1 MLLHDSPPLARLTCQ
16 CCSTGGHVPQ
26 VVMAA
31 AAAAGLNRN
40 GIRRTAF
47 STGDLQ
53 ALSVLPTKNSPSPPD
68 PANVNL
74 HRYSL
79 PAGLLLVCSKAYKPL
94 QIIPALLLCCWVLLG
109 MTFWL
114 SENTEILMCYSADAL
129 LICRTIS
136 SSSVSAQPSL
146 ATVPEGSTINTG
158 LSASMPAVQYSSEA
172 LVQTEDLSSMS
183 VEELQ
188 AELIRT
194 RQAFHSA
201 GYAHPALCF
210 CVCYQFAPGLLS
222 LCVPFGPP

>member
-1 MLLHDSPPLARLTCQ
+1 
-16 CCSTGGHVPQ
+16 
-26 VVMAA
+26 MAA

-53 ALSVLPTKNSPSPPD
+53 ALSVLPNKNSPSPPD
-68 PANVNL
+68 PANVSL
-74 HRYSL
+74 HRYRQNTHLACQCSTRLTQRTAYCCSL
-79 PAGLLLVCSKAYKPL
+79 AV
-94 QIIPALLLCCWVLLG
+94 CCWDISAQVMWLMHTVVTTMSAMSHPHDDVL
-109 MTFWL
+109 
-114 SENTEILMCYSADAL
+114 Y
-129 LICRTIS
+129 ICRTIS

-146 ATVPEGSTINTG
+146 ATVPEGSTINMG
-158 LSASMPAVQYSSEA
+158 MSAGMPALQYSSET

-201 GYAHPALCF
+201 GCMPFACCF
-210 CVCYQFAPGLLS
+210 CC
-222 LCVPFGPP
+222 

>member
-1 MLLHDSPPLARLTCQ
+1 MASGVLHLARGTCKPFQ
-16 CCSTGGHVPQ
+16 YCQPKTRLLLQTLLMSTSIG
-26 VVMAA
+26 
-31 AAAAGLNRN
+31 
-40 GIRRTAF
+40 T
-47 STGDLQ
+47 
-53 ALSVLPTKNSPSPPD
+53 
-68 PANVNL
+68 
-74 HRYSL
+74 SL

-114 SENTEILMCYSADAL
+114 SENTEILMCYSADVL

>member
-1 MLLHDSPPLARLTCQ
+1 
-16 CCSTGGHVPQ
+16 
-26 VVMAA
+26 MAA

-68 PANVNL
+68 PVHANL
-74 HRYSL
+74 HRYKQNIVEGASAQASWL
-79 PAGLLLVCSKAYKPL
+79 VHSSELLKHQHCRRPSGDV
-94 QIIPALLLCCWVLLG
+94 
-109 MTFWL
+109 MR
-114 SENTEILMCYSADAL
+114 
-129 LICRTIS
+129 ICRTIS

-146 ATVPEGSTINTG
+146 ATVPEASTINMG
-158 LSASMPAVQYSSEA
+158 LSAGMPALQYSSEA

-201 GYAHPALCF
+201 GALSMS
-210 CVCYQFAPGLLS
+210 VTIVAI
-222 LCVPFGPP
+222 LCVLPTTCFTSAVAIVQVHLPHMRAESGTCAAECGTCVSNACFD